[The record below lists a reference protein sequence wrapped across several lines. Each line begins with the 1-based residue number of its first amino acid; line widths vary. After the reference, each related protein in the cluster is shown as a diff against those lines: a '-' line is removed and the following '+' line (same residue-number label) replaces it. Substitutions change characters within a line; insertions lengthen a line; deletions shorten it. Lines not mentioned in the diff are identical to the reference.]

1 MADLKIRIFK
11 GGEAN
16 PKTTVTIP
24 AGIFK
29 ITSKLIPKAAI
40 AALQDEG
47 IDLEELIRLSQNPE
61 VRGTLVEVEDHQKN
75 EKVVIA
81 LE

>member
-1 MADLKIRIFK
+1 MDVEWR
-11 GGEAN
+11 
-16 PKTTVTIP
+16 
-24 AGIFK
+24 
-29 ITSKLIPKAAI
+29 
-40 AALQDEG
+40 
-47 IDLEELIRLSQNPE
+47 IDLEELVRLSQNPE